1 MSREKITH
9 ERRHIGF
16 RLEILDEL
24 LNSNKRR
31 SYNDLLEA
39 LNKKLEDN
47 EEIAISERT
56 LKYDI
61 GYLINEKLAPIHRPD
76 KKDPHI
82 YYTEKFSLKNI
93 PIDEDDIASMKK
105 AIAILKK
112 VTDLKLNSELD
123 GIITKLENKIHTNV
137 ADNKIIIAFE
147 EHTQAKGKEYFDEI
161 FSAIHE
167 RSTLKIVYQPF
178 GKDEREWTV
187 HPYML
192 KEFRNRWFLFARV
205 RDNRYV
211 STLSLDRIKGKIKN
225 SSAPFIENDLFDPE
239 TYFNNLIG
247 VSFPEDQQQPQ
258 NIIIKV
264 YPELVNYIKTKPIHK
279 NQTIIKE
286 YKNGAIEIC
295 VCLFINYE
303 LKSLLLS
310 YGAGIEVITPLS
322 LREEMKNLFEQ
333 GRKLYEVK
341 Q

>member
-123 GIITKLENKIHTNV
+123 AIITKLENKIHTNV

-167 RSTLKIVYQPF
+167 QSSDINQGVDKVNKEEQGAGDQGMMF
-178 GKDEREWTV
+178 GYASNETED
-187 HPYML
+187 YMPLPLDIANNLL
-192 KEFRNRWFLFARV
+192 KELAV
-205 RDNRYV
+205 
-211 STLSLDRIKGKIKN
+211 KII
-225 SSAPFIENDLFDPE
+225 A
-239 TYFNNLIG
+239 
-247 VSFPEDQQQPQ
+247 
-258 NIIIKV
+258 
-264 YPELVNYIKTKPIHK
+264 
-279 NQTIIKE
+279 
-286 YKNGAIEIC
+286 A
-295 VCLFINYE
+295 
-303 LKSLLLS
+303 
-310 YGAGIEVITPLS
+310 
-322 LREEMKNLFEQ
+322 
-333 GRKLYEVK
+333 
-341 Q
+341 